1 MLNTWRAW
9 NGRQRARAVLV
20 AAVAMLVLL
29 VLYAAR
35 GALAPFILGLVAA
48 YLVWPAVQWLQRRL
62 PARIRRRG
70 AGRMLAISVVYL
82 LGLALLAGF
91 FAYLVPV
98 IVRQIEQLI
107 VNREAIFGAIQG
119 VVASVQRWYLE
130 TVPPDVRA
138 LLDTR
143 LRNMTDQIAATIG
156 QGIAGSVTVVSNI
169 IAVVLGYLVIPI
181 WVGFVLYDA
190 ERLERTLGR
199 LVPEGWRADAS
210 NLVLLM
216 GDILGG
222 YVRGQI
228 VLAALTGL
236 LTIVALSLVG
246 VQFAVLLG
254 FLAGIFDLIPTL
266 GPILISIPTFLIGAA
281 ERPTKGLWAL
291 VALIAVQQ
299 FESLVL
305 APRIV
310 GRAVQ
315 IRPALIILL
324 LVIGSELFGFWG
336 LLIIVPLAALLRD
349 VIAYLYIRTD
359 PGGVSP
365 EQALARVRGTRT
377 TVTLRTTPPPS

>member
-1 MLNTWRAW
+1 MLDTWRAW
-9 NGRQRARAVLV
+9 DGRQRARAALT
-20 AAVAMLVLL
+20 AAVTALVLL
-29 VLYAAR
+29 FLYAAR
-35 GALAPFILGLVAA
+35 GALAPFILGLGAA
-48 YLVWPAVQWLQRRL
+48 YLVWPAVQWLQRRM
-62 PARIRRRG
+62 PGRIRG
-70 AGRMLAISVVYL
+70 GGLGRVLAIAVVYL
-82 LGLALLAGF
+82 VGLALFAGF
-91 FAYLVPV
+91 FAYLVP
-98 IVRQIEQLI
+98 IIIGQIEQL
-107 VNREAIFGAIQG
+107 VANREVIFRTIQG
-119 VVASVQRWYLE
+119 AAASVQHWYLD
-130 TVPPDVRA
+130 TVPPEVRA

-156 QGIAGSVTVVSNI
+156 QGIAGSVTVVSNVV
-169 IAVVLGYLVIPI
+169 AVVLGYLMIPI

-190 ERLERTLGR
+190 ERLECTLGR
-199 LVPEGWRADAS
+199 LVPESWRADAS

-236 LTIVALSLVG
+236 LTILALSLVG

-266 GPILISIPTFLIGAA
+266 GPILIAIPTFLIGAA
-281 ERPTKGLWAL
+281 DRPTKGLWAL

-365 EQALARVRGTRT
+365 EQALARVRGTRA
-377 TVTLRTTPPPS
+377 TVSLRTTPPS